1 VLVDVLAVALR
12 ALSFI
17 AILQA
22 AGLVLFSTVF
32 AQPVMENQPLV
43 DFIRHLIRRSAL
55 VGILLVLATQVLE
68 AGRMAGELRG
78 VLDMDLQRLAWV
90 SANGQSA
97 AMRVIGLFLM
107 AATSNTGKT
116 TVSRYAWLGAMLVCG
131 AFLLTGH
138 TSISDSRLCL
148 APLLGIHLLIVA
160 WWFGALLPLY
170 FASRHA
176 APGVAAELVAAFS
189 ARAVWL
195 VPLIALAGLLMA
207 IVLLPDWN
215 ALLEPYG
222 LLLITKVLGFVV
234 LMSCA
239 ALNKWRFGPALRR
252 DEMSARRAFQ
262 HVVLIEYGLITTVI
276 VVTAVMTG
284 WYSPD

>member
-22 AGLVLFSTVF
+22 AGLVLFSTVL
-32 AQPVMENQPLV
+32 ARPVVANQLLL
-43 DFIRHLIRRSAL
+43 DFIRRLIRRSA
-55 VGILLVLATQVLE
+55 VAGILLVLSAQLLE
-68 AGRMAGELRG
+68 AGRMAGELHG
-78 VLDMDLQRLAWV
+78 VLDMDLQRLAWA
-90 SANGQSA
+90 SANGLVA
-97 AMRVIGLFLM
+97 AMRVIGLLLM
-107 AATSNTGKT
+107 AATITTDKT

-138 TSISDSRLCL
+138 TSISDWRLWL

-170 FASRHA
+170 FASRHV
-176 APGVAAELVAAFS
+176 APVIAAELVAAFS
-189 ARAVWL
+189 ACAVWL
-195 VPLIALAGLLMA
+195 VPLIALAGLMMA

-222 LLLITKVLGFVV
+222 LLLITKVIGFVI

-252 DEMSARRAFQ
+252 DEVSARRAFQ
-262 HVVLIEYGLITTVI
+262 RVVLIEYGLITTVI